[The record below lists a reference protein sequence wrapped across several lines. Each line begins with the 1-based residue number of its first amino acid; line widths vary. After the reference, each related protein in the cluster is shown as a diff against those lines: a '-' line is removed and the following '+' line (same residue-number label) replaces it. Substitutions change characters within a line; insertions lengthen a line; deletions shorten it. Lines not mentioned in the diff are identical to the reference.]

1 MEKWV
6 DQTDLPEEFNLE
18 TMYITYQT
26 GDGSDHLVPVIFTRE
41 TVKDMQYLTNNEVR
55 KIQVFTKII
64 PTFFRVPTT
73 VKVTPVGGTVS
84 VISLK
89 GYL

>member
-6 DQTDLPEEFNLE
+6 DQTDLPEEFNLA
-18 TMYITYQT
+18 TMYFTYQT

-55 KIQVFTKII
+55 KIQAFTKII
-64 PTFFRVPTT
+64 STFFRVLTT

-84 VISLK
+84 MISLK

>member
-1 MEKWV
+1 MPEEAENLSDFSYISRRKRLMEKWV

-41 TVKDMQYLTNNEVR
+41 TVKDM
-55 KIQVFTKII
+55 
-64 PTFFRVPTT
+64 
-73 VKVTPVGGTVS
+73 
-84 VISLK
+84 
-89 GYL
+89 